1 LQRDRASR
9 TTFRTLCACAAWV
22 TQPPLKTNPPPLTP
36 ERAVIATDS
45 GQPFHAKPPD
55 QFRLFAQ
62 TLHEFGVTEDAIKQM
77 AIKNPAYLLG
87 EKVDNR

>member
-1 LQRDRASR
+1 MPMQHMVIPEEIKAMIDA
-9 TTFRTLCACAAWV
+9 V
-22 TQPPLKTNPPPLTP
+22 TP

-62 TLHEFGVTEDAIKQM
+62 TLHEFGVTEEAIKQM
-77 AIKNPAYLLG
+77 AITNPAYLLG
-87 EKVDNR
+87 ETADPR